1 MLDNAKMSMTFN
13 ATNHTAS
20 ASKIKFF
27 AVNYNVLRIMNGMAG
42 VVYA

>member
-1 MLDNAKMSMTFN
+1 MLDNVKMSITFD

-20 ASKIKFF
+20 AGKIKFY

-42 VVYA
+42 IVYA